1 MAKKGTKR
9 DGSKSEAVRKYFK
22 ANPGVGAKAAHAE
35 LEKAGT
41 VVSLALVNKVKY
53 EGNTK
58 KKTTTRKAASQRK
71 AGGGNM
77 SDQIRAYIAKHPK
90 ATRPEIRDGLAAQG
104 VTVKTSLVN
113 AVYTK
118 VKKGGGAKAK
128 PGRRGRKTAATKTAA
143 TKTAATKT
151 AANLTAAELIAAKR
165 MIDSM
170 GGANRVREALNLLDQ
185 LQ

>member
-58 KKTTTRKAASQRK
+58 KKTTKRKAASKRK

-90 ATRPEIRDGLAAQG
+90 ATRPEIRDGLATQG

-118 VKKGGGAKAK
+118 VKKGGGGKAK
-128 PGRRGRKTAATKTAA
+128 PGRRGRKPAATKTAA
-143 TKTAATKT
+143 T
-151 AANLTAAELIAAKR
+151 LTAAELIAAKQ

>member
-53 EGNTK
+53 ESNTK
-58 KKTTTRKAASQRK
+58 KKTTTRKAASKRK

-118 VKKGGGAKAK
+118 VKKGGAAKAK
-128 PGRRGRKTAATKTAA
+128 PGRRGRKPAATKTAA
-143 TKTAATKT
+143 T
-151 AANLTAAELIAAKR
+151 LTAAELIAAKR

>member
-9 DGSKSEAVRKYFK
+9 DGSKSEAVREDFK

-58 KKTTTRKAASQRK
+58 KKKKKATKRKATAKRK

-90 ATRPEIRDGLAAQG
+90 ASRPEIRDGLAAQG
-104 VTVKTSLVN
+104 VSVKTSLVN

-128 PGRRGRKTAATKTAA
+128 PGRRGRKPAAAKTTAT
-143 TKTAATKT
+143 
-151 AANLTAAELIAAKR
+151 LTAAELIAAKQ

-170 GGANRVREALNLLDQ
+170 GGADRVREALNLLDQ

>member
-143 TKTAATKT
+143 
-151 AANLTAAELIAAKR
+151 NLTAAELIAAKR

>member
-58 KKTTTRKAASQRK
+58 KKTTTRKAASKRK

-118 VKKGGGAKAK
+118 VKKGGAAKAK
-128 PGRRGRKTAATKTAA
+128 PVRRGRKP
-143 TKTAATKT
+143 AATKT

>member
-1 MAKKGTKR
+1 
-9 DGSKSEAVRKYFK
+9 
-22 ANPGVGAKAAHAE
+22 
-35 LEKAGT
+35 
-41 VVSLALVNKVKY
+41 
-53 EGNTK
+53 
-58 KKTTTRKAASQRK
+58 
-71 AGGGNM
+71 M

-118 VKKGGGAKAK
+118 VKKGGGGKAK
-128 PGRRGRKTAATKTAA
+128 PGRRGRKPAATKTAA
-143 TKTAATKT
+143 T
-151 AANLTAAELIAAKR
+151 LTAAELIAAKQ

>member
-58 KKTTTRKAASQRK
+58 KKTTTRKAASKRK

-143 TKTAATKT
+143 
-151 AANLTAAELIAAKR
+151 NLTAAELIAAKR

>member
-1 MAKKGTKR
+1 MAKKGTRR
-9 DGSKSEAVRKYFK
+9 DGSKSEAVREYFK
-22 ANPGVGAKAAHAE
+22 ANPGMGAKAAHAE

-58 KKTTTRKAASQRK
+58 KKKKKKATKRKATAKRK

-128 PGRRGRKTAATKTAA
+128 PGRRGRKPAAAKTAA
-143 TKTAATKT
+143 T
-151 AANLTAAELIAAKR
+151 LTAAELIAAKQ

>member
-118 VKKGGGAKAK
+118 VKKGGAAKAK
-128 PGRRGRKTAATKTAA
+128 PVRRGRKP
-143 TKTAATKT
+143 AATKT

>member
-58 KKTTTRKAASQRK
+58 KKTKTRKAASKRK

-90 ATRPEIRDGLAAQG
+90 ATRPELRDGLGAQG

-118 VKKGGGAKAK
+118 VNKGGVAKAK
-128 PGRRGRKTAATKTAA
+128 PVRRGRKP
-143 TKTAATKT
+143 AATKT

>member
-9 DGSKSEAVRKYFK
+9 DGSKSEAVREYFK
-22 ANPGVGAKAAHAE
+22 ANPDVGAKAAHAE

-41 VVSLALVNKVKY
+41 AVSLALVNKVKY
-53 EGNTK
+53 EGNTRK
-58 KKTTTRKAASQRK
+58 KKKATKRKAAAKRK
-71 AGGGNM
+71 AGSGNM

-118 VKKGGGAKAK
+118 VRKGGGTKAK
-128 PGRRGRKTAATKTAA
+128 PGRRGRKPAAAKTTAT
-143 TKTAATKT
+143 
-151 AANLTAAELIAAKR
+151 LSAAELIAAKQ

-170 GGANRVREALNLLDQ
+170 GGADRVREALNLLDQ

>member
-58 KKTTTRKAASQRK
+58 KKTTTRKAASKRK

-118 VKKGGGAKAK
+118 VKKGGAAKAK
-128 PGRRGRKTAATKTAA
+128 PVRRGRKPAAK
-143 TKTAATKT
+143 KT